1 MNQNQRREYLRNR
14 DLEMSKQ
21 IERTIKDAQPK
32 PKPDIAVKLLK
43 PIQINNDLIT
53 GTPQYKAEKQISD
66 LLLAQ
71 QIDNTVKL
79 AMYAVDG
86 KTPEPTKSSITQE
99 MMDDYKK
106 EILKP
111 VTIGDQMFLYSPV
124 DMPALPGEFEPDDLT
139 TDPPMTE
146 EEYMTSRNDI
156 LEKIDEHRAN
166 LAALEIEQRELRGI
180 QNSGGNPASYDES
193 SRRAALDDPT
203 ITNDDLKR
211 IIKGFGKAIPRAPN
225 QQKLI
230 DRIIE
235 IEKEQLT
242 KRSLSQIQ
250 ADLKAIKVEINQEI
264 RSLRRAEADYRI
276 LEGVY
281 KTQLDEIEAN
291 RLKELEF
298 NNQKRQLADELL
310 NDFNRL
316 NQGKIKISRDPAE
329 TDDDFFARL
338 QSLGAIPV
346 DKKAIDTQVQTEIFI
361 KAKKNISE
369 LTNDLSKSETV
380 VKMLDNDERFEMNKI
395 FPMIKAKY
403 IESFGINNKD
413 IDANEMTQ
421 FIRNKLETG
430 EALVTPITTT
440 EKQEMKTKLRQFKK
454 PQLEAIID
462 ELNRDNPALGLK
474 KGLVREMV
482 AELDSRDLYDAPKF
496 RSLLKMPDP
505 LTSVAP
511 IMPVV
516 PTSSLSADSE
526 YPTETAPSSVLAD
539 KIAEQTAEQSKQI
552 SSLIA
557 AQTAQSSQTSSL
569 LASVTKLISSLSTGQ
584 IVAPAPAQSVGPAIT
599 LTADQTE
606 GLSAKDIEARKAH
619 LEAVERN
626 RARPKL
632 FELDAPPTLK
642 KKAKPKTEAN
652 IDTLQQPLSPTQA
665 YNAKKAA
672 AKPEEAKLTPMQEAM
687 MKRRAQVAPDENQK
701 QNDDDENFKE
711 EPIKDKY
718 DIGYPD
724 PLINAAK
731 KKSGRGLSGHGI
743 NNHVLPSI
751 VPFGKIALDL
761 DKLFYQNVLSIK
773 RHNGNK
779 IIGHKNKRVS
789 DNFVDIILKMFENK
803 PITQSDLKNIKDEQ
817 MLYDNLIVQSGL
829 HKLKKIPTN
838 IEQTSEQMKNRLGLI
853 TGEIEAGNSNKAL
866 LSELHELLFKMVRV
880 HLISKNAAAAYYKNI
895 KDQFF
900 NL

>member
-1 MNQNQRREYLRNR
+1 
-14 DLEMSKQ
+14 
-21 IERTIKDAQPK
+21 
-32 PKPDIAVKLLK
+32 
-43 PIQINNDLIT
+43 
-53 GTPQYKAEKQISD
+53 
-66 LLLAQ
+66 
-71 QIDNTVKL
+71 
-79 AMYAVDG
+79 
-86 KTPEPTKSSITQE
+86 

-111 VTIGDQMFLYSPV
+111 VTIGDQMFQYSPV
-124 DMPALPGEFEPDDLT
+124 DMPALPGKFEPDDLT

-193 SRRAALDDPT
+193 AQRAALDDPT
-203 ITNDDLKR
+203 ITNDDLKI
-211 IIKGFGKAIPRAPN
+211 IIKGYRKAIPRAPN
-225 QQKLI
+225 RQKLI
-230 DRIIE
+230 DRIVE

-242 KRSLSQIQ
+242 RGSLSQIQ
-250 ADLKAIKVEINQEI
+250 ADLKAVKVEIKQEI
-264 RSLRRAEADYRI
+264 KLLRKAEADYRI
-276 LEGVY
+276 KEGVY

-291 RLKELEF
+291 RLKELEY

-316 NQGKIKISRDPAE
+316 NQGKTKISRDPAE

-338 QSLGAIPV
+338 QSLGSIPV
-346 DKKAIDTQVQTEIFI
+346 DKKALDTQVQTEIFK

-380 VKMLDNDERFEMNKI
+380 VKMLDNDERFEMNKL

-430 EALVTPITTT
+430 EALVTPITTM

-482 AELDSRDLYDAPKF
+482 AELDSRDMYDAPKF
-496 RSLLKMPDP
+496 RALLKMPDP
-505 LTSVAP
+505 FTSVAP

-539 KIAEQTAEQSKQI
+539 KIAEQTAEQSRQI

-557 AQTAQSSQTSSL
+557 AQTTQSSQTSSL

-584 IVAPAPAQSVGPAIT
+584 IVAPAPAGTQAVAPAIT
-599 LTADQTE
+599 LSADQTE
-606 GLSAKDIEARKAH
+606 GLSEKDIAARKAH
-619 LEAVERN
+619 LEAVEKN
-626 RARPKL
+626 RSRPKL
-632 FELDAPPTLK
+632 FDLAEGPTLK
-642 KKAKPKTEAN
+642 KKAKPKKEVD
-652 IDTLQQPLSPTQA
+652 IDTLKQPLSPTQA
-665 YNAKKAA
+665 YNAKKAKEAEGKSA
-672 AKPEEAKLTPMQEAM
+672 ANLTPMQEAM
-687 MKRRAQVAPDENQK
+687 LKRRAQLAPE
-701 QNDDDENFKE
+701 DDEVQDFS
-711 EPIKDKY
+711 EPIIVSEPPKPTLRPKMFGKKKPEDEFDLLDFGPKT
-718 DIGYPD
+718 
-724 PLINAAK
+724 AVVA
-731 KKSGRGLSGHGI
+731 KKSGEGLSGHGI
-743 NNHVLPSI
+743 NNHVLPST

-761 DKLFYQNVLSIK
+761 NKLFYQNILSIK

-779 IIGHKNKRVS
+779 IIGHRNKRVS
-789 DNFVDIILKMFENK
+789 DNFVDLILKLFENK

-817 MLYDNLIVQSGL
+817 MIYDNLIVQSGL

-853 TGEIEAGNSNKAL
+853 TGEIEAGNSNKVL
-866 LSELHELLFKMVRV
+866 LTELHELLFKMVRV

-900 NL
+900 TL